1 MDIMRFL
8 VGTRRIRL
16 TSADP
21 EQVLR
26 AINTEGITA
35 ADIEILDPVT
45 WQFVVNSIDA
55 KKIEALVDRRG
66 EKCESSGTTGF
77 YGILLKTIK
86 RPILVAGLLLLIILS
101 FWLPSKV
108 LFVQVEGC
116 QTVPLRLIIQEAE
129 QCGIYFGASRN
140 AIRSEQVKN
149 KLLSQIPQ
157 LQWAG
162 VRTVGCVA
170 VITVTEK
177 KENEEKEKNN
187 GVCSLVAARDGII
200 SEITIL
206 RGNGLCKVGQA
217 VKAGQVLISGYTDCG
232 ICIQAQRAEGEI
244 LAHTKRDLS
253 LLFPTERS
261 VRVKIKDS
269 HEKISLIIG
278 KKVINFS
285 KDSGIIGGSC
295 AKIYEQKYIGLPGGF
310 VLPVSILRERWVE
323 YDCAADQ
330 ETQPSV
336 DLHKFAREYVLKQT
350 IAGRIEHTKE
360 QLTPEDGCVQL
371 DAVYDCIENIG
382 LVRME
387 ENILDYGKGNG
398 KNRQCGIH

>member
-66 EKCESSGTTGF
+66 GKCESSGTTGF

-177 KENEEKEKNN
+177 KENEEKAKNN

-269 HEKISLIIG
+269 YEKISLIIG

-285 KDSGIIGGSC
+285 KDSGILGGSC
-295 AKIYEQKYIGLPGGF
+295 AKIYEQKYINLPGGF
-310 VLPVSILRERWVE
+310 ILPISILRERWVE

-330 ETQPSV
+330 QTQPSV
-336 DLHKFAREYVLKQT
+336 DLHEFARAYVLKQT
-350 IAGRIEHTKE
+350 IAGRIENTKE
-360 QLTPEDGCVQL
+360 RLTAKDGCVQL

-387 ENILDYGKGNG
+387 ENLLDYGKGNR